1 MAVPAPKPETTGRL
15 RTAVRA
21 VVVLLVAVLSGL
33 AVFFWVHSE
42 QAAVET
48 YNRFSL
54 TLARLGAMRI
64 EEKLDGVIKRLAVLA
79 RTDCPDQTRA
89 AACPL
94 TEKEV
99 LADLKPMG
107 AINVIRIDPKGAIL
121 RSASRP
127 MPNIRAHIHQALA
140 DCPLEQAVCIGFS
153 ASHKDGPKGLAV
165 FSVAHNSSVDTTRTL
180 ALMDWSVLG
189 QRITEEVAMGPSGL
203 AWLLDDSGRIVFH
216 PSSDEI
222 CNEVQTSDA
231 RCHVCHGD
239 SAVFSAMR
247 TGHTGVGSM
256 ELHGTDPKLVAFA
269 PVRVAGQKWS
279 MAAAVPYASVVR
291 DNRQAL
297 VIAILVSSVLI
308 GLFLTV
314 TYFLDWEN
322 RKQIAA
328 LQQSK
333 TTIEEMN
340 SELEQKIRAR
350 TDELHKLFNEVV
362 EFRRTHENRERLAI
376 VGELAAMVAHE
387 IRNPLH
393 ALAINSD
400 RLLRKLK
407 SSAPVDL
414 DQAREMVESQIFES
428 RRINDY
434 IEQYLRL
441 ARTPKRRLVRSDL
454 KDLIGELLKFLEVEA
469 KRHGVRLHFEHEK
482 SPLLAQIDEDQIRG
496 VLLNLMVNS
505 FQAMP
510 AGGELTL
517 SAAAEDE
524 QVAIR
529 IHDTGVGIA
538 PDKLD
543 QVFKPFFT
551 TREGGTGLGL
561 AICARIIKE
570 HKGELTCDSEVGRG
584 TTFTVRIPIVRTED
598 A

>member
-1 MAVPAPKPETTGRL
+1 MAAPAPRRETTGRL

-21 VVVLLVAVLSGL
+21 VVVLLVAVLSAL

-42 QAAVET
+42 HAAVEQ

-64 EEKLDGVIKRLAVLA
+64 EENLTSVLKRLSVLA
-79 RTDCPDQTRA
+79 RTECPDPKSAT
-89 AACPL
+89 ACPL

-99 LADLKPMG
+99 LADLMPLG

-121 RSASRP
+121 RSAARP
-127 MPNIRAHIHQALA
+127 MRNIRTHIHQALEH
-140 DCPLEQAVCIGFS
+140 CPLDQVECIGFS
-153 ASHKDGPKGLAV
+153 ASHKDGPKGLAI
-165 FSVAHNSSVDTTRTL
+165 FSVAHNSSADTVRTI

-189 QRITEEVAMGPSGL
+189 QSITEEVAMGPSGL

-216 PSSDEI
+216 PASDEI

-247 TGHTGVGSM
+247 TGHSGVGSL
-256 ELHGTDPKLVAFA
+256 ELSGTDTKLVAFA
-269 PVRVAGQKWS
+269 PVLVAGQKWS
-279 MAAAVPYASVVR
+279 IAVAVPYATVVR

-308 GLFLTV
+308 GLFLAV

-322 RKQIAA
+322 RKQIGA
-328 LQQSK
+328 LQHSQ
-333 TTIEEMN
+333 TTIREMN
-340 SELEQKIRAR
+340 SELEHKIRAR
-350 TDELHKLFNEVV
+350 TDELHKLFNEVA

-407 SSAPVDL
+407 SGEPVDL
-414 DQAREMVESQIFES
+414 DLAREMVESQIFET

-441 ARTPKRRLVRSDL
+441 ARLPKRQVVRSNL
-454 KDLIGELLKFLEVEA
+454 NELIGELLKFLEVEA
-469 KRHGVRLHFEHEK
+469 KRLGVRLHFEHEK
-482 SPLLAQIDEDQIRG
+482 EPLVAQVDEDQIHE

-529 IHDTGVGIA
+529 IHDTGAGIA
-538 PDKLD
+538 QDKLT
-543 QVFKPFFT
+543 QVFKPFFS

-584 TTFTVRIPIVRTED
+584 TTFTIRIPIVHAEE